1 MTAQP
6 VPPGGGSPGASRL
19 RPGIEA
25 RILDLI
31 GAVYDAAL
39 DETLWP
45 GLAPRIA
52 HTFDSASAQIQVRH
66 LEAGRVERLA
76 LTDNYKGHDLQAYE
90 SYYAARD
97 VWVARAAALGMS
109 GVVASKDLISDAEFE
124 RTEIYRDWARSLG
137 IFYVLGAVFRISDDR
152 LGVLGIHR
160 PRAGGGYDD
169 EAKARA
175 SRFLPHLK
183 RALEIRQRLAGP
195 AIARAVALDA
205 LERSGTATL
214 VASGDGRLLYAN
226 RRAEELLRTGDVVL
240 VVVGRLTARDHE
252 AAARLSALIRT
263 SAATAGGV
271 GSSSGGALS
280 IARGE
285 RLPLTVLVAPFRPAR
300 DGFGAPLPA
309 AIVFLR
315 DPESPNPRN
324 LALQGLFGLTA
335 AEATLAAGLADGKG
349 VEGLAMQ
356 LGISLNTARTH
367 LKNIFAKTGTNRH
380 AQLVALI
387 LGSVAVLMQR

>member
-1 MTAQP
+1 MYPEVQP
-6 VPPGGGSPGASRL
+6 
-19 RPGIEA
+19 

-31 GAVYDAAL
+31 GEVYDAAL

-45 GLAPRIA
+45 SLAPKIA
-52 HTFDSASAQIQVRH
+52 NTFGSASAQIQVRH

-124 RTEIYRDWARSLG
+124 QSEIYQDWARSLG
-137 IFYVLGAVFRISDDR
+137 IFYVVGAVFRISDDQ

-175 SRFLPHLK
+175 SQFLPHLK
-183 RALEIRQRLAGP
+183 RAIEIRHRLAGP
-195 AIARAVALDA
+195 ATARAVALEA

-214 VASGDGRLLYAN
+214 VASGDGRLLFAN
-226 RRAEELLRTGDVVL
+226 RRAEELLRTGDAVL
-240 VVVGRLTARDHE
+240 AAGGRLTARDHE

-263 SAATAGGV
+263 SAATAGGS
-271 GSSSGGALS
+271 GSGSGGVLS
-280 IARGE
+280 IERGE

-300 DGFGAPLPA
+300 EGFGAPLPA

-315 DPESPNPRN
+315 DPESQSPRS

-335 AEATLAAGLADGKG
+335 AEATLAAGLATGLAQGKG
-349 VEGLAMQ
+349 VEGLATQ
-356 LGISLNTARTH
+356 LGISLNTAKTH
-367 LKNIFAKTGTNRH
+367 LKNIFAKTGSSRQ
-380 AQLVALI
+380 AQLVALV
-387 LGSVAVLMQR
+387 LGSVAVMEI